1 MEPQLQYI
9 CLFNHRE
16 FYMVKKP
23 VMLYVDDESFNLTI
37 FKLNFKSDF
46 EVLVASSAEEG
57 LNILQENEV
66 SCIISDMKMPKM
78 NGLDFI
84 EKVKS
89 IASDIP
95 CFILTGVNY
104 SEELSSA
111 KDTDV
116 IKDFFNKPFDA
127 SYIRSKVLE
136 YLPV

>member
-1 MEPQLQYI
+1 
-9 CLFNHRE
+9 
-16 FYMVKKP
+16 MVKKP
-23 VMLYVDDESFNLTI
+23 IMLYVDDEAFNLTI

-46 EVLVASSAEEG
+46 EVLVASSGEEG
-57 LNILQENEV
+57 LNILEKNEV

-84 EKVKS
+84 GEVKK

-104 SEELSSA
+104 SEELSTA

-127 SYIRSKVLE
+127 SLIRSRVLE
-136 YLPV
+136 YLPG